1 VSVLGIDTATGST
14 VAALLSPDG
23 RARTAAHHPEPEER
37 PGHAERLLAL
47 IDEVMAGAGW
57 EDVER
62 IAVGVGPG
70 GFTGLRIGIATAR
83 ALCQARGLP
92 AVPVSTLE
100 ALAVNARGDRDVV
113 LAVVDAR
120 RKEVFAAA
128 WEGDRRIFGPDAMR
142 PDTLAARVRG
152 LRPLAVGDGALR
164 YRAALEAAGAVI
176 PSALGPHRVDGAAI
190 ARLGAAGTPVAVAD
204 LLPDYIRD
212 PDAKPR
218 TP

>member
-14 VAALLSPDG
+14 VAALLAPDG
-23 RARTAAHHPEPEER
+23 RVRTAAHHPDPEER

-142 PDTLAARVRG
+142 PDDLAARVRG

>member
-1 VSVLGIDTATGST
+1 VILGLDTATQST
-14 VAALLSPDG
+14 VAALLRPGG
-23 RARTAAHHPEPEER
+23 RVRTAAHHPEPDER
-37 PGHAERLLAL
+37 PGHAERLLGL
-47 IDEVMAGAGW
+47 VEEVMEGVGW
-57 EDVER
+57 PEIER

-83 ALCQARGLP
+83 ALCQAHGIP
-92 AVPVSTLE
+92 AAPVSTLE
-100 ALAVNARGDRDVV
+100 ALAVNARGDRPVV

-128 WEGDRRIFGPDAMR
+128 WEGERRIFGPDAMR
-142 PDTLAARVRG
+142 PDDLARRVRG

-164 YRAALEAAGAVI
+164 YRAVLEAAGAVI
-176 PSALGPHRVDGAAI
+176 PSATGPHRVDGAAI
-190 ARLGAAGTPVAVAD
+190 ARLGAVAAPVDLAD